1 MKRSVAPARVAGFG
15 VIEALLIVGF
25 LGLMVW
31 VGVVLTQAS
40 AEQIQADALVEAFVD
55 TRKDLAMGERPEL
68 LQERLAQRVD
78 PLFENT
84 TWSVQS
90 DGREDWVVGL
100 EMPPNEQVC
109 FRVVIQLNSLF
120 HQKNV
125 KINGE
130 MADLKSMDQACLNHE
145 SVKIELQSE
154 RNVV

>member
-15 VIEALLIVGF
+15 LVEALLAVGL

-31 VGVVLTQAS
+31 VVVVLNQAS

-55 TRKDLAMGERPEL
+55 TRKGLAMGEKPEL

-90 DGREDWVVGL
+90 NGQEEWVVGM
-100 EMPPNEQVC
+100 EMPPSEQVC
-109 FRVVIQLNSLF
+109 FRVIIQLNSLF
-120 HQKNV
+120 HQKHV
-125 KINGE
+125 KANGQ
-130 MADLKSMDQACLNHE
+130 MADLKGMDQACLAHQR
-145 SVKIELQSE
+145 VKIELHPE
-154 RNVV
+154 RQ